1 MGGVVNGIV
10 DTIGGLFGAETSAM
24 KNQRRALEQQAK
36 AQEQQMAMQK
46 KQMQQQQAQA
56 QQATNKANKDIAD
69 AAAAVEAAPEVTN
82 ESNLTGG
89 LGVPAD
95 SLELGSPTL
104 LGDDYDDKKNKRI

>member
-1 MGGVVNGIV
+1 MGGIISGIV

-24 KNQRRALEQQAK
+24 RNQRRALEQQAK
-36 AQEQQMAMQK
+36 AQEMQMAMQK

-56 QQATNKANKDIAD
+56 QQATNKANKEIAD

-89 LGVPAD
+89 LGVPSD
-95 SLELGSPTL
+95 SLELGAPTL
-104 LGDDYDDKKNKRI
+104 LGDDFNERKNKVI